1 MVIVALN
8 FCEMRCPFNILLN
21 QVANGHSEKE
31 NVLMLDKSQL
41 INFVATCNAA
51 KVREF
56 YENILGLD
64 FISDDQFAIVFES
77 HGTMLRI
84 QKVEKVNPHKYTVLG
99 WRVDDIRKDVR
110 GLSKRGVRFSRYAGM
125 DQDEIGIWIAHSKAK
140 IAWFAD
146 PDGNILSLT
155 EFESTEI

>member
-1 MVIVALN
+1 MLN
-8 FCEMRCPFNILLN
+8 
-21 QVANGHSEKE
+21 
-31 NVLMLDKSQL
+31 KSQH
-41 INFVATCNAA
+41 INFLATSNATKA
-51 KVREF
+51 REF

-64 FISDDQFAIVFES
+64 FISENQFAIVFES
-77 HGTMLRI
+77 RGTMLRI
-84 QKVEKVNPHKYTVLG
+84 QKVEKVNPHEYTVLG
-99 WRVDDIRKDVR
+99 WRVDDIGKEVR

-125 DQDEIGIWIAHSKAK
+125 DQDEIGIWIAPSKAK